1 MSDQVIY
8 QLVKIANDKRPELF
22 NALRTYKQAGPAEA
36 PSMMD
41 KAKDMGNSALAAGKD
56 YAPSIGYGAAGGAIA
71 GIPIAL
77 LANALMGK
85 DKSLR
90 GSLRS
95 ALMGS
100 LIGGGLGAAGGAG
113 AKAMYNN
120 GYKDQMNSG
129 IDSMSGLAG
138 QGADLLGL
146 GGYNTILG
154 NMPEGQAGPG
164 APVGTRTG
172 NMGNALK
179 SILGNK

>member
-22 NALRTYKQAGPAEA
+22 NSLRTYKQAADAGAPAPA
-36 PSMMD
+36 LSMMD
-41 KAKDMGNSALAAGKD
+41 RAKDMGNSSLAAGKD

-129 IDSMSGLAG
+129 IDSMSGMLG
-138 QGADLLGL
+138 KGL
-146 GGYNTILG
+146 GAMNMDAYQGEAGPSLRSNSLG
-154 NMPEGQAGPG
+154 NL
-164 APVGTRTG
+164 
-172 NMGNALK
+172 LK
-179 SILGNK
+179 GVLGNK

>member
-22 NALRTYKQAGPAEA
+22 NALRTYKQAQDAPAL
-36 PSMMD
+36 SMTD
-41 KAKDMGNSALAAGKD
+41 RAKDMGNSALAAGKD
-56 YAPSIGYGAAGGAIA
+56 YAPSIGYGAAGGALA

-120 GYKDQMNSG
+120 GYGDKMDAG
-129 IDSMSGLAG
+129 IDSMSGVLGRGLGAMGMDVYG
-138 QGADLLGL
+138 QGPALGSRSMD
-146 GGYNTILG
+146 LG
-154 NMPEGQAGPG
+154 NA
-164 APVGTRTG
+164 VK
-172 NMGNALK
+172 NV
-179 SILGNK
+179 LGNK

>member
-22 NALRTYKQAGPAEA
+22 NALRTYKQADEQG
-36 PSMMD
+36 MMG
-41 KAKDMGNSALAAGKD
+41 KAMDSVKDFGNSSLAAGKD
-56 YAPSIGYGAAGGAIA
+56 YAPSIGYGAAGGALA

-120 GYKDQMNSG
+120 GYKDQMNTG
-129 IDSMSGLAG
+129 IDSMSGILG
-138 QGADLLGL
+138 RGL
-146 GGYNTILG
+146 GAMGMDAYQGEAGPSLRSNSLG
-154 NMPEGQAGPG
+154 NAVKG
-164 APVGTRTG
+164 V
-172 NMGNALK
+172 
-179 SILGNK
+179 LGNK

>member
-56 YAPSIGYGAAGGAIA
+56 YAPSIGYGAAGGALA

-120 GYKDQMNSG
+120 GYSDQMNAG
-129 IDSMSGLAG
+129 IDSMSGMLG
-138 QGADLLGL
+138 NGL
-146 GGYNTILG
+146 GAMGMDAYGLSPSLG
-154 NMPEGQAGPG
+154 SRSMDF
-164 APVGTRTG
+164 
-172 NMGNALK
+172 GNAVK
-179 SILGNK
+179 GVLGNK

>member
-1 MSDQVIY
+1 MSNQVIS

-22 NALRTYKQAGPAEA
+22 NALRSYKQAEEKG
-36 PSMMD
+36 MMG
-41 KAKDMGNSALAAGKD
+41 KAMDSVKDFGNTSLAAGKD

-100 LIGGGLGAAGGAG
+100 LIGGGVGAAGGATAKALHNNGFG
-113 AKAMYNN
+113 AKM
-120 GYKDQMNSG
+120 D
-129 IDSMSGLAG
+129 SGLDTAG
-138 QGADLLGL
+138 DFIDDYGGHGAGNTSADFLKRVL
-146 GGYNTILG
+146 GGSF
-154 NMPEGQAGPG
+154 
-164 APVGTRTG
+164 
-172 NMGNALK
+172 K
-179 SILGNK
+179 

>member
-22 NALRTYKQAGPAEA
+22 NALRTYKQAGDDKASAPAL
-36 PSMMD
+36 SMMD
-41 KAKDMGNSALAAGKD
+41 RARDMGNSSLAAGKD

-129 IDSMSGLAG
+129 IDSMSEMLGK
-138 QGADLLGL
+138 GL
-146 GGYNTILG
+146 GSIGMDAYGLSPSLG
-154 NMPEGQAGPG
+154 SRSNDLGG
-164 APVGTRTG
+164 AVK
-172 NMGNALK
+172 N
-179 SILGNK
+179 ILGNK